1 MKAKD
6 KTSYLMIACALLL
19 ARSRKYSLAKALS
32 GVPLCGRARRL
43 ADRLAAVQPMSPHA
57 LPETMQAEAQRLV
70 NSCNKNWQ
78 TFSPTESPVHPLFG
92 SQHVSRKG
100 AVTEIHLTD
109 TRLRCPVCSNTGTF
123 ALDTWQMEHLRIR
136 GHLELYCGYCGADS
150 LWAPAKTAEKQP
162 SELVI

>member
-19 ARSRKYSLAKALS
+19 ARSRKCSLAKALS

-43 ADRLAAVQPMSPHA
+43 ADQLAACHPTSPHA
-57 LPETMQAEAQRLV
+57 LPETVQAEAQRLV
-70 NSCNKNWQ
+70 NSSNKNWQ
-78 TFSPTESPVHPLFG
+78 TFGPTESRVHPRFG

-100 AVTEIHLTD
+100 VVTEIHLTA
-109 TRLRCPVCSNTGTF
+109 TRLRCPVCSNEGTF

-136 GHLELYCGYCGADS
+136 RHLELYCGYCGADS
-150 LWAPAKTAEKQP
+150 LWEPAETAEKQL
-162 SELVI
+162 SDLVI